1 MRVDEVAAQHDE
13 AAGDL
18 AEDVGVVEDAP
29 DAAVLPRR
37 ALEGRLP
44 VAEGGDVDLLRA
56 QHLLEL
62 RAGHHD
68 EVGGVLRQPR
78 AVQRLADR
86 VVEVRAER
94 VDRDRLARDVGQLRI
109 GLSSST

>member
-1 MRVDEVAAQHDE
+1 MSSNT
-13 AAGDL
+13 
-18 AEDVGVVEDAP
+18 AP
-29 DAAVLPRR
+29 DAAVLPRG
-37 ALEGRLP
+37 ALEGGLP
-44 VAEGGDVDLLRA
+44 VAEGGDVDLPRA

-62 RAGHHD
+62 RPGHHD
-68 EVGGVLRQPR
+68 EVRRVLGQPD

-94 VDRDRLARDVGQLRI
+94 VHGDGLAGDVRRSIRI